1 MNCPI
6 VHVVQV
12 IKKGKKINK
21 NVCRVYHSLKNNIPI
36 DSCGATFHNPGL
48 KTSFTCWT
56 TGLGE
61 QLAASLH
68 HLQLCYRGSCLSS
81 HLEEKWPRVIDRNS
95 AATDFILTQWGK
107 TQPQEGFFFLEGL
120 FSELLKNS
128 GRFLSSQRI
137 FPIWECG
144 WIANQRLTQIKN
156 LRTLKPAT
164 FNFDH

>member
-107 TQPQEGFFFLEGL
+107 TQPQEGFFF
-120 FSELLKNS
+120 FWKVC
-128 GRFLSSQRI
+128 FLSCSKI
-137 FPIWECG
+137 KAGFSAAKEFSPFESVAG
-144 WIANQRLTQIKN
+144 SLT
-156 LRTLKPAT
+156 RDSPR
-164 FNFDH
+164 